1 MNRYAADILI
11 HDSMRDISY
20 PSVEA
25 M

>member
-1 MNRYAADILI
+1 MNRYAAEILI